1 MKFRLADMDVRW
13 SGVDDTT
20 PPGHCLASGLDPHG
34 NVRVWLFKGVEPS
47 DEGFRGS
54 LLIPSS
60 GPAVGYGPTGTFVA
74 GHGDHTA
81 MLARLA
87 KEQR

>member
-1 MKFRLADMDVRW
+1 MEFRLANMDVRW

-20 PPGHCLASGLDPHG
+20 PPGHCLATGMDPLG
-34 NVRVWLFKGVEPS
+34 VRVWLFKGDRPS
-47 DEGFRGS
+47 DDGFCGS

-60 GPAVGYGPTGTFVA
+60 GPAVGYGPTGAYVTSS
-74 GHGDHTA
+74 GDHTA

-87 KEQR
+87 KEQ